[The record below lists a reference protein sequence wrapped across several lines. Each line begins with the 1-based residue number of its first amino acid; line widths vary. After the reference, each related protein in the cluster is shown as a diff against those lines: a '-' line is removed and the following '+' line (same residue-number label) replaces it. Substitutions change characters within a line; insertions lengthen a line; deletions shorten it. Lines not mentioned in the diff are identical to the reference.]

1 MKMDAE
7 SERCL
12 APTSTSVVITTEA
25 TLAQNDNH
33 HGQSLPCGN
42 TIFKVWIDVVVYSY
56 IYYSEYIY
64 IFFSDIP
71 ASVLDENMMSNIN
84 FSDTNDIDIAFENG
98 DVWLQEMI
106 ISRGKV
112 HMTLRLSKFINVV
125 ILTAIS

>member
-12 APTSTSVVITTEA
+12 APTSTSVVITTKA

-33 HGQSLPCGN
+33 PGQSLPCGN
-42 TIFKVWIDVVVYSY
+42 TIFKVWISVVYSS

-71 ASVLDENMMSNIN
+71 ASVQDENMMSNIN
-84 FSDTNDIDIAFENG
+84 FSDSNDIGIASENG

-112 HMTLRLSKFINVV
+112 HMTLRLS
-125 ILTAIS
+125 